1 MKKSVQSLQK
11 ELGGLR
17 AGRATPALLEKLVV
31 EYYGVPSPVHQI
43 ASVTVPDARTLVIQP
58 WDKALLKPI
67 EKAIQKSDLG
77 LTPNSDGALIRLSI
91 PALTTERRNELV
103 KVAKK
108 KAEEARVAIRN
119 LRRDANEL
127 VKKLEKDG
135 SASEDQ
141 TKKGQEEVQKLTD
154 KYIKEA
160 DEVLLA
166 KEAEIMEV

>member
-1 MKKSVQSLQK
+1 M
-11 ELGGLR
+11 
-17 AGRATPALLEKLVV
+17 
-31 EYYGVPSPVHQI
+31 
-43 ASVTVPDARTLVIQP
+43 
-58 WDKALLKPI
+58 
-67 EKAIQKSDLG
+67 
-77 LTPNSDGALIRLSI
+77 
-91 PALTTERRNELV
+91 
-103 KVAKK
+103 
-108 KAEEARVAIRN
+108 AIRN

-135 SASEDQ
+135 STSEDQ